1 MPISSSKVPLNKQK
15 FRPPPKSLEEILW
28 EEQQR
33 RQDRN
38 LETRFKNEHEGK
50 DKGDSDFNEFSTKD
64 NIKQSGEKAKSYEYD
79 QSEVKHNGTLF
90 SERNV
95 SFFSNYI
102 NNFNYK
108 LIFFKNYSLLYYL
121 VKFFMQK
128 HPNGAIIRR
137 ESHLKDIKL
146 HKKVCL
152 Y

>member
-95 SFFSNYI
+95 SFF
-102 NNFNYK
+102 
-108 LIFFKNYSLLYYL
+108 
-121 VKFFMQK
+121 Q
-128 HPNGAIIRR
+128 II
-137 ESHLKDIKL
+137 
-146 HKKVCL
+146 
-152 Y
+152 